1 MSFKHQQMLKLCV
14 FTDEDIMTMN
24 MDEQMKIVDKAIK
37 DRRFYLEMIN
47 PARKKDDGS
56 ESSKL

>member
-1 MSFKHQQMLKLCV
+1 MLKLCV

-47 PARKKDDGS
+47 PARKTDDGS

>member
-1 MSFKHQQMLKLCV
+1 MLKLCI

-37 DRRFYLEMIN
+37 DRKFYLEMIN
-47 PARKKDDGS
+47 PAKEKDDGS